1 MCSGLSARE
10 RNKLKR
16 KSRALHRSGSAEG
29 SSKRSKSG
37 NEAADA
43 ALEQAEA
50 EEDGQE
56 WQAVAAGQWPF
67 QAICDQMCM
76 DVLDPVWEV
85 RQLSHLLGQ
94 GFTQGPHCTTSRLCS
109 CTLLYAAMSCFMLTH
124 ICFTTIALL
133 TSWKSSVL
141 TSL

>member
-1 MCSGLSARE
+1 MTCQAKLEYRDCKQCRNEVVVNTRLPSGLSARE

-16 KSRALHRSGSAEG
+16 KSRALNRSASAEG

-43 ALEQAEA
+43 AAQQAEA

-67 QAICDQMCM
+67 QGICDQMCI

-85 RQLSHLLGQ
+85 GQL
-94 GFTQGPHCTTSRLCS
+94 
-109 CTLLYAAMSCFMLTH
+109 
-124 ICFTTIALL
+124 IEKALL
-133 TSWKSSVL
+133 ICVELLWQDTLTQSCLRPQSWHLAS
-141 TSL
+141 